1 MAKAA
6 FDGGRQLAQQMG
18 VGQGDDD
25 DVDLVILLDS
35 PGPALA
41 VVQAEAMGAE
51 GGLQAGQHPGQGMGP
66 LAPGVGAHGA
76 VDGGIVAAFLVAA
89 EIMGDHHK
97 NLHGGDGA
105 QERPL
110 RQWRGWGRLAIF
122 HGG

>member
-6 FDGGRQLAQQMG
+6 AHRRRQFVQQMG

-25 DVDLVILLDS
+25 DVDLVVLLEPS
-35 PGPALA
+35 GPPLA

-51 GGLQAGQHPGQGMGP
+51 GGLQAGQHPGQGMGT

-76 VDGGIVAAFLVAA
+76 VDGLVIAAILVAA
-89 EIMGDHHK
+89 EIMRDHHK

-105 QERPL
+105 QERLL